1 MMTRFSPVRTALA
14 ALALLAGSI
23 VAHAAP
29 SRSAASARRAAGSVS
44 ALSIVP
50 NAGKTEVIIAVDGEV
65 DVSDFTLSSPHRVV
79 LDLRN
84 AVLAGAPTLYDKI
97 VRGGITNVR
106 LAQFKVDVV
115 RLVLEMDGPHGYQ
128 VARGDGTLR
137 ILVEGGSAFTAW
149 SSLGAGAPASESR
162 SAATESRSAAAA
174 EARALAL
181 DARSQQRTTMM
192 SAAPGAM
199 APPAHAPRA
208 RTAAAPQPRM
218 TVTYQD
224 ADIKEVIAAFA
235 AFARRTIIVGK
246 AVSGQVTAEI
256 VDKPWDVA
264 LQAILKSQGL
274 DAQEDSTGI
283 ITVDSYQNLL
293 AKQAA
298 EPLATQMIKLNYANA
313 TSIRATITSLLSRD
327 CSAAASAGGG
337 AAAGQA
343 CVVRGA
349 VVSDSGTNSLLITDV
364 PSRLPDLIGFA
375 RDLDFRTPQV
385 AIRAKIIFVNRSRIE
400 DIGLRYDIR
409 TRNQFS
415 NAIFPALDSTGTALT
430 NDRIVL
436 GGAALTG
443 VGNANARVPNPTL
456 SLVFSTAMGA
466 YFITPFLEALRENQL
481 ADVQAEPSIVTLDNR
496 PANIF
501 SGQEIPFRVV
511 DAGSGGAGGGSL
523 PRATTRTTEAGITL
537 TVTPHI
543 TNNRQI
549 LMTLSAE
556 NSDAQIAASDV
567 GFIINRQ
574 RANNQLL
581 VSDGETAVIGGLTVT
596 TVYQVRQGI
605 PLLMDIPIIG
615 RLFQRESKTESKR
628 DLLILVTPHILDEG
642 ERLPPGPSR

>member
-1 MMTRFSPVRTALA
+1 
-14 ALALLAGSI
+14 G
-23 VAHAAP
+23 AAP
-29 SRSAASARRAAGSVS
+29 QS
-44 ALSIVP
+44 
-50 NAGKTEVIIAVDGEV
+50 
-65 DVSDFTLSSPHRVV
+65 
-79 LDLRN
+79 
-84 AVLAGAPTLYDKI
+84 
-97 VRGGITNVR
+97 
-106 LAQFKVDVV
+106 
-115 RLVLEMDGPHGYQ
+115 
-128 VARGDGTLR
+128 
-137 ILVEGGSAFTAW
+137 
-149 SSLGAGAPASESR
+149 
-162 SAATESRSAAAA
+162 A
-174 EARALAL
+174 EARPAA
-181 DARSQQRTTMM
+181 DAR
-192 SAAPGAM
+192 
-199 APPAHAPRA
+199 APRTSLAATPAQGKA
-208 RTAAAPQPRM
+208 RMPAPQPRM

-224 ADIKEVIAAFA
+224 ADIKEVISAFA

-246 AVSGQVTAEI
+246 DVSGTVTAEI

-264 LQAILKSQGL
+264 LAAILRSQGL
-274 DAQEDSTGI
+274 DAQEDSLGI
-283 ITVDSYQNLL
+283 ITVDSYKNLL

-298 EPLATQMIKLNYANA
+298 EPLETRVVPLNYASAN
-313 TSIRATITSLLSRD
+313 SIRTTIGSLLSRD
-327 CSAAASAGGG
+327 CSAAVASGGG
-337 AAAGQA
+337 AAASGQG

-349 VVSDSGTNSLLITDV
+349 VVSDSGTNALLITDV
-364 PSRLPDLIGFA
+364 PSRMPDLVGFV
-375 RDLDFRTPQV
+375 RDLDVRTRQV

-409 TRNQFS
+409 TRSQFS
-415 NAIFPALDSTGTALT
+415 SAIFPALDSTGAAIT
-430 NDRIVL
+430 NDRIAL
-436 GGAALTG
+436 GGNALTG
-443 VGNANARVPNPTL
+443 VGNANANVPNPTL

-466 YFITPFLEALRENQL
+466 YFISSFIDALRENQL

-511 DAGSGGAGGGSL
+511 DAGSGSQGGGSL

-596 TVYQVRQGI
+596 TVNQVKQGI
-605 PLLMDIPIIG
+605 PFLMDIPVIG
-615 RLFQRESKTESKR
+615 RLFARESKTESKR

-642 ERLPPGPSR
+642 ERLPPPPSR

>member
-1 MMTRFSPVRTALA
+1 MMTRSLSVRTALL
-14 ALALLAGSI
+14 ALALLAGTA
-23 VAHAAP
+23 VAYAAP
-29 SRSAASARRAAGSVS
+29 VRDAALTPRAAGSVS
-44 ALSIVP
+44 ALRIVP

-65 DVSDFTLSSPHRVV
+65 DVTDFTLASPHRVV

-84 AVLAGAPTLYDKI
+84 AVLSGVPTLYDKI
-97 VRGGITNVR
+97 ARGGITNVR
-106 LAQFKVDVV
+106 IAQFKADVV
-115 RLVLEMDGPHGYQ
+115 RLVLELDGPRGYQ
-128 VARGDGTLR
+128 LAKGDGTLR
-137 ILVEGGSAFTAW
+137 IVIEGGDTFTAW
-149 SSLGAGAPASESR
+149 SSLTGGQPSAPAPMN
-162 SAATESRSAAAA
+162 TET
-174 EARALAL
+174 RA
-181 DARSQQRTTMM
+181 SGRTSM
-192 SAAPGAM
+192 ANPLPGAM
-199 APPAHAPRA
+199 APAATAPKARA
-208 RTAAAPQPRM
+208 VAAPQPRL
-218 TVTYQD
+218 TVTYQE
-224 ADIKEVIAAFA
+224 ADIKEVISAFA
-235 AFARRTIIVGK
+235 SFARRTIIVGK
-246 AVSGQVTAEI
+246 DVSGVVTAEI

-274 DAQEDSTGI
+274 DAQEDSLGI
-283 ITVDSYQNLL
+283 ITVDSYKNLL

-298 EPLATQMIKLNYANA
+298 EPLLTQMVPLNYANA
-313 TSIRATITSLLSRD
+313 GSIRTTITSLLSRD
-327 CSAAASAGGG
+327 CSQAAASGQAGGG
-337 AAAGQA
+337 AGGQG

-364 PSRLPDLIGFA
+364 PSRMADLIGFVH
-375 RDLDFRTPQV
+375 DLDFKTRQV

-415 NAIFPALDSTGTALT
+415 NAVFPALDSTGQALT
-430 NDRIVL
+430 NDRILL
-436 GGAALTG
+436 GGNALTG

-481 ADVQAEPSIVTLDNR
+481 ADIQAEPSIVTLDNR

-567 GFIINRQ
+567 GFIVNRQ

-596 TVYQVRQGI
+596 TVNQVKQGI
-605 PLLMDIPIIG
+605 PFLMDLPVVG
-615 RLFQRESKTESKR
+615 RLFARESKTESKR

-642 ERLPPGPSR
+642 ERIPPPSR

>member
-1 MMTRFSPVRTALA
+1 MMTRSLSVRTAL
-14 ALALLAGSI
+14 LALVLMAGTAA
-23 VAHAAP
+23 AHAAP
-29 SRSAASARRAAGSVS
+29 VREAALMPRAAGSVS
-44 ALSIVP
+44 ALRIVP
-50 NAGKTEVIIAVDGEV
+50 NAGKTEVIIAVDGEI
-65 DVSDFTLSSPHRVV
+65 DVTDFTLASPHRVV

-84 AVLAGAPTLYDKI
+84 AVLSGVPTLYDRI
-97 VRGGITNVR
+97 ARGGITNVR
-106 LAQFKVDVV
+106 IAQFKADVV
-115 RLVLEMDGPHGYQ
+115 RLVLELDGPRGYQ
-128 VARGDGTLR
+128 LAKGDGTLR
-137 ILVEGGSAFTAW
+137 IMIEGGDAFTAW
-149 SSLGAGAPASESR
+149 SSLSGAQSAPAMPAPMNLAESR
-162 SAATESRSAAAA
+162 TNG
-174 EARALAL
+174 
-181 DARSQQRTTMM
+181 RTSMA

-199 APPAHAPRA
+199 APPANAPKAA
-208 RTAAAPQPRM
+208 RTVAAPQPRL

-224 ADIKEVIAAFA
+224 ADIKEVISAFA
-235 AFARRTIIVGK
+235 SFARRTIIVGK
-246 AVSGQVTAEI
+246 DVSGTVTAEI

-274 DAQEDSTGI
+274 DAQEDSLGI
-283 ITVDSYQNLL
+283 ITVDSYKNLL

-298 EPLATQMIKLNYANA
+298 EPLMTQMVPLNYANA
-313 TSIRATITSLLSRD
+313 GSIRTTITSLLSRD
-327 CSAAASAGGG
+327 CSQAAASGQAGGG
-337 AAAGQA
+337 AGGQG

-364 PSRLPDLIGFA
+364 PSRMADLIGFV
-375 RDLDFRTPQV
+375 RDLDFKTRQV

-415 NAIFPALDSTGTALT
+415 NAVFPALDSTGQALT
-430 NDRIVL
+430 NDRILL
-436 GGAALTG
+436 GGNALTG

-481 ADVQAEPSIVTLDNR
+481 ADIQAEPSIVTLDNR

-511 DAGSGGAGGGSL
+511 DAGSAGQGGGSI

-549 LMTLSAE
+549 LMTLAAE

-574 RANNQLL
+574 RAQNQLL

-596 TVYQVRQGI
+596 TVNQVKQGI
-605 PLLMDIPIIG
+605 PFLMDLPIVG
-615 RLFQRESKTESKR
+615 RLFARESKTENKR

-642 ERLPPGPSR
+642 ERLPPPPSR